1 MIRNIDRLRAQGIL
15 VSGSWLNKNVLMLN
29 EAINSTIQ
37 SKGMSPSSGGGNPRS
52 LDDAD
57 SIFNIELSKIEK
69 VSNAKDLMSATYQTG
84 RRPKNDSC
92 SSRPQ
97 RINENQIS
105 HSEKEAASAVRVP
118 FEEDLH
124 CVTDQHNEEG
134 RGQEISK

>member
-69 VSNAKDLMSATYQTG
+69 VSNAKDLMSTTYQTG
-84 RRPKNDSC
+84 RRPKTTVVA
-92 SSRPQ
+92 RGLKA
-97 RINENQIS
+97 RT
-105 HSEKEAASAVRVP
+105 KSAT
-118 FEEDLH
+118 L
-124 CVTDQHNEEG
+124 
-134 RGQEISK
+134 KKK